1 MYVLTSGGGWGKTF
15 EEAKHPHRQQV
26 EYLIPHTI
34 KRPLKEIF
42 FKLMRIFL
50 NKWVRLASLGP
61 RKRIPLVLT
70 DENDLASFKV
80 CVF

>member
-1 MYVLTSGGGWGKTF
+1 MYGLTSSGGWGKTF
-15 EEAKHPHRQQV
+15 EEAKRPHRQV

-42 FKLMRIFL
+42 FKLMLIFL

-61 RKRIPLVLT
+61 RRRIPLVLT